1 MVTRAASGIER
12 LDKAQRERLRHL
24 GVKAGALDI
33 FLPAMLK
40 ASAQSAWAALHGRPP
55 VESMPVL
62 IPAPRKG
69 ALPFYR
75 LLGPQALRIDRAESL
90 LREAHGRR
98 VAARNRPF
106 MLDPAPALRM
116 GLSTKAY
123 AHLLRL
129 AGFRAI
135 MPRLLGEAVAGPL
148 PRWSGAGSRRARK
161 QHQAR
166 NRSTAVAPLPPSTI

>member
-1 MVTRAASGIER
+1 
-12 LDKAQRERLRHL
+12 
-24 GVKAGALDI
+24 
-33 FLPAMLK
+33 
-40 ASAQSAWAALHGRPP
+40 
-55 VESMPVL
+55 VL

-75 LLGPQALRIDRAESL
+75 LLGAQALRIDRAEAL

-116 GLSTKAY
+116 GLSTRAY

-135 MPRLLGEAVAGPL
+135 MPRMLGETVSGPPAPVVWRWQPPRFETAASPEPAPSGGAFAALHQLMARQLVAG
-148 PRWSGAGSRRARK
+148 
-161 QHQAR
+161 
-166 NRSTAVAPLPPSTI
+166 